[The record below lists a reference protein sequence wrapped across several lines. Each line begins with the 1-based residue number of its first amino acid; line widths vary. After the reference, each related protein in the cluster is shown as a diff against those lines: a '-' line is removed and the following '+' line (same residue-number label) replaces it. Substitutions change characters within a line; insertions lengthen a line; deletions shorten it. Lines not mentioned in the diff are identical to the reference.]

1 MTDNKKMAIALA
13 LFVLA
18 GSVDSILRAIGL

>member
-13 LFVLA
+13 LFALA
-18 GSVDSILRAIGL
+18 GSVDSILIAMGM